1 MREPGKVCVVAGVG
15 PGNGAALTRRFAAG
29 GYQVAMLA
37 RSAERLAELERE
49 VPGAHAYTV
58 DISDRAAV
66 ESTFAVIKQE
76 LGPVD
81 VLVHNAA
88 AGAREEFLDL
98 QPETL
103 ERTFKV
109 NVLSLLHC
117 GQLAARDMLERGG
130 GAIVVTGNT
139 AARRGMPA
147 FAGFAP
153 TKAAQRILAES
164 MARSLGPR
172 GIHVV
177 VRDHRRRDRS
187 ALDAQ
192 ADAQRARR
200 LLRQARARSPRRC
213 GTWRTRSGRRG
224 ASRSI
229 CGRSARSGSETN
241 GVYHSLRHGQLW
253 RRGRRSECAYHSL
266 TY

>member
-58 DISDRAAV
+58 DIADRAAV
-66 ESTFAVIKQE
+66 ESTFARSARE

-98 QPETL
+98 APETL

-172 GIHVV
+172 GIHVSYV
-177 VRDHRRRDRS
+177 IIDAVIDLPWTRKRMPNAPDEFFAKPEAIADTVWHLAHQERS
-187 ALDAQ
+187 AWSFEVD
-192 ADAQRARR
+192 
-200 LLRQARARSPRRC
+200 LRPF
-213 GTWRTRSGRRG
+213 GEKW
-224 ASRSI
+224 
-229 CGRSARSGSETN
+229 
-241 GVYHSLRHGQLW
+241 
-253 RRGRRSECAYHSL
+253 
-266 TY
+266 